1 MSNTQWQLTQKLS
14 KAPTYRQID
23 STSNHLQHVVN
34 TQLPTRFGKF
44 TIHGFYD
51 PLCKE
56 EHSAL
61 VRGEVQG
68 QTRCPLRLHS
78 ECHTGDTLGSLRCD
92 CQQQLWAALRYIG
105 RHPYGVLIYLQ
116 QEGRGIGLI
125 NKLKAYHLQ
134 DRGLDTI
141 EANQYLGFHPD
152 QRDYR
157 VAIEIIK
164 LLRIQSIM
172 LMSNNPHK
180 FEELRAA
187 GIEISGR
194 IKLRVRKNRYNRSYL
209 DIKRSK
215 MRHLG

>member
-1 MSNTQWQLTQKLS
+1 MHGAQRQLEQKLS
-14 KAPTYRQID
+14 EPPNYHQID
-23 STSNHLQHVVN
+23 TASSHLQHVV
-34 TQLPTRFGKF
+34 TAELPTHCGQF

-56 EHSAL
+56 EHSVL
-61 VRGEVQG
+61 VRGKVQG
-68 QTRCPLRLHS
+68 QARCPLRLHS

-92 CQQQLWAALRYIG
+92 CQQQLRAALRYIG
-105 RHPYGVLIYLQ
+105 HRSYGVLIYLR

-141 EANQYLGFHPD
+141 EANQYLGFHAD

-164 LLRIQSIM
+164 WLKIQSIM

-180 FEELRAA
+180 FEELQRA

-194 IKLRVRKNRYNRSYL
+194 IKLKVRKNRHNRSYL
-209 DIKRSK
+209 NIKRSK
-215 MRHLG
+215 MHHLG